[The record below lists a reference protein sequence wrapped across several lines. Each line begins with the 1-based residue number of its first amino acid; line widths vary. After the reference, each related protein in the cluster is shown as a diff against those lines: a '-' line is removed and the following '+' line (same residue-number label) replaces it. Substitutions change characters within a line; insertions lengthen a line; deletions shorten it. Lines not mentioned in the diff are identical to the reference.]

1 MATIDLAE
9 FHQPPRPDLADREHT
24 VLALA
29 IVASL
34 CLHLVASIIGAGHT
48 VEPLHK
54 AASPKPA
61 TPRQLDVELVPPI
74 PGLPATRAEKPA
86 EEKLPPVDKALVK
99 SLLTNAGRT
108 LLTCRDCRLAG
119 ADFKG
124 AYLRLGSF
132 QRADMRKAKFT
143 GADLTGAKFAGANF
157 RLIEYVRGLKLRNV
171 DARHAIFRYAVLRGV
186 DFTGADLSG
195 ADFTRALGLT
205 NEHLA
210 RACGDDRT
218 RLPPGL
224 VIPRCASPDR

>member
-1 MATIDLAE
+1 M
-9 FHQPPRPDLADREHT
+9 
-24 VLALA
+24 
-29 IVASL
+29 
-34 CLHLVASIIGAGHT
+34 
-48 VEPLHK
+48 
-54 AASPKPA
+54 
-61 TPRQLDVELVPPI
+61 PRQLDVELVPPI

-132 QRADMRKAKFT
+132 QRADMRKAKFA
-143 GADLTGAKFAGANF
+143 GADLTGARFDAAWLEDADLSGAKLAGANF

-171 DARHAIFRYAVLRGV
+171 DARHAIFRYAFLRGV

-205 NEHLA
+205 NEQLA